1 MKPIYLYNGNI
12 TPYAVVFW
20 FKTGEQTPIYR
31 TVCYDAQ
38 ELEMAIE
45 RSKNPRS
52 VHYGMKYQI
61 VMYNPEPDL
70 VAA

>member
-1 MKPIYLYNGNI
+1 MKPIILYNGNI
-12 TPYAVVFW
+12 PPYAVVFW
-20 FKTGEQTPIYR
+20 FVDGEARYR

-45 RSKNPRS
+45 RSKNPSS
-52 VHYGMKYQI
+52 VHYGLKYRI
-61 VMYNPEPDL
+61 VMHTPEPDL